1 MAVLTRTQVI
11 RKPIA
16 VVFDAVIH
24 VEDFP
29 KWNPTT
35 KGARKLTAGEIG
47 LGTTFELDIKGF
59 GKTLQHVGE
68 FEPNKRFRIVPEIK
82 SLGGGHRFLFTAQGD
97 ATRIDHE
104 LEMTAKGAFK
114 LFAPLM
120 GMVGRKNLRDTAN
133 ALQRYIESA

>member
-16 VVFDAVIH
+16 EVFNAVIH
-24 VEDFP
+24 VENFP

-35 KGARKLTAGEIG
+35 KSARKLTDGEIG
-47 LGTTFELDIKGF
+47 LGTMFELDIKGF
-59 GKTLQHVGE
+59 GKTLQRVGE

-133 ALQRYIESA
+133 ALQSYIENV